1 MDACHSASGAATL
14 ARPEMA
20 SAHAA
25 PAIPPGVPQVGETL
39 DGKYLIEEAIGAGGM
54 GVVVAARHV
63 SRGHRV
69 AIKFLLHAAAKDPEG
84 AERLMRE
91 ARAVSSLRTEHVT
104 RVYDVGRLPNGA
116 PYMVMEHLAG
126 THLGRLRRARARFPV
141 TDAVDCV
148 LQAGEAIAEAHALGI
163 VHRDI
168 KPANLFIIARPDRSL
183 CVKVLD
189 FGLSRAGGDRER
201 LTKTGHVAGS
211 PQYMAPEQMRGLKF
225 ADHRADIWS
234 LGVVL
239 YYILSGQRPYDGKSI
254 PLIYVI
260 IMAGPPPSL
269 SEIQPEVPPGL
280 AAFVQR
286 CLEPDLELRVQTMAE
301 MAQGLAPFASS
312 RGRQSVD
319 FIVHALAGWKPI

>member
-1 MDACHSASGAATL
+1 
-14 ARPEMA
+14 
-20 SAHAA
+20 
-25 PAIPPGVPQVGETL
+25 VGEIL
-39 DGKYLIEEAIGAGGM
+39 DNKYRIEGAIGAGGM
-54 GVVVAARHV
+54 GVVVAAQHMP
-63 SRGHRV
+63 SGSRV

-91 ARAVSSLRTEHVT
+91 ARAASALRTEHAT
-104 RVYDVGRLPNGA
+104 RVYDFGWLANGT
-116 PYMVMEHLAG
+116 PYMVMEHLSG
-126 THLGRLRRARARFPV
+126 THLGRLRRVRTRFSV

-168 KPANLFIIARPDRSL
+168 KPANLYIIARPDRSL

-189 FGLSRAGGDRER
+189 FGLSRAVGERER

-239 YYILSGQRPYDGKSI
+239 YYILSGQRPFEGKSV
-254 PLIYVI
+254 PLIYVV
-260 IMAGPPPSL
+260 IMAGPPPLL
-269 SEIQPEVPPGL
+269 SDIQPEVPPGL

-286 CLEPDLELRVQTMAE
+286 CLEPDLDRRVQTMAE
-301 MAQGLAPFASS
+301 MAQGLAPYASS
-312 RGRQSVD
+312 RGRESVER
-319 FIVHALAGWKPI
+319 IVRALAGWRPPGG

>member
-1 MDACHSASGAATL
+1 
-14 ARPEMA
+14 MA
-20 SAHAA
+20 SVNAA
-25 PAIPPGVPQVGETL
+25 PDIPPGVPQVGEIL
-39 DGKYLIEEAIGAGGM
+39 DGKYRIEAAIGAGGM

-63 SRGHRV
+63 STGHRF
-69 AIKFLLHAAAKDPEG
+69 AIKFLVHEAAKDPEA

-91 ARAVSSLRTEHVT
+91 ARAVASLRTDHAV
-104 RVYDVGRLPNGA
+104 RVYDVGRLASGA

-126 THLGRLRRARARFPV
+126 THLGRLRRVRARFPV

-148 LQAGEAIAEAHALGI
+148 LQAGEAIAEAHAVGI

-183 CVKVLD
+183 SVKVLD
-189 FGLSRAGGDRER
+189 FGLSRAVSDRER

-254 PLIYVI
+254 PTIYVS

-269 SEIQPEVPPGL
+269 SEIRPEVPPGL
-280 AAFVQR
+280 AALVQR
-286 CLEPDLELRVQTMAE
+286 CLTPDLDRRVQTMAE
-301 MAQGLAPFASS
+301 MAEGLAPFASS
-312 RGRQSVD
+312 RGRQSAEY
-319 FIVHALAGWKPI
+319 IARALAGWQPPRE